1 MDGKKMDE
9 LTKEKIEKY
18 TQEFKQKVLEKYG
31 DRIKCIVM
39 MGSAARDEF
48 KKTSDIDLF
57 VVIDDTET
65 PIDPNEKAKIDA
77 DILAIA
83 QQISPALSFQPLYT
97 LTEFMEY
104 ARIAHPIIYN
114 FIKDGKALYDVGF
127 FAPFQRLLHQGKI
140 PITREAIEAYMND
153 APKKLNRAK
162 TVKLLMLT
170 EDCFYAILNT
180 AQAILM
186 FLGVE
191 PPSPNKA
198 YEEFKKYLVD
208 TGLVE
213 EKYAIWLKDIVDI
226 RKKIEHKEI
235 LDVTGAFVDE
245 WIQKSEEF
253 VDKMFNLLTVL
264 EQRKKEKVLEK
275 TYEVMKKA
283 ILAAVKEEGK
293 EIKDEEIEQEFK
305 KKLIDTGK
313 VEPYYFDVWRKLSIM
328 KALVEQNKGE
338 KVDQKEVYRMRDYV
352 KDFIRE
358 LSRLNIKS

>member
-1 MDGKKMDE
+1 MQGPED

-18 TQEFKQKVLEKYG
+18 ANEFKERVLKKYG
-31 DRIKCIVM
+31 DKIKCIVM
-39 MGSAARDEF
+39 MGSAARNEF

-57 VVIDDTET
+57 VVIDDTES
-65 PIDPNEKAKIDA
+65 PLDPNEKAKIDA

-83 QQISPALSFQPLYT
+83 QEISPALSFQPLYT
-97 LTEFMEY
+97 LTEFMDY

-114 FIKDGKALYDVGF
+114 FIKDGKVLYDVGF

-140 PITREAIEAYMND
+140 PITREAIETYMND
-153 APKKLNRAK
+153 APKKINRAK

-180 AQAILM
+180 AQAVLM

-253 VDKMFNLLTVL
+253 TNKMFELLNVL
-264 EQRKKEKVLEK
+264 EKRKKEKVVEK

-283 ILAAVKEEGK
+283 IIEAMKEEGK
-293 EIKDEEIEQEFK
+293 QVSEDKIEEALKEDLIEK
-305 KKLIDTGK
+305 GKIDSH
-313 VEPYYFDVWRKLSIM
+313 YFDVWRKISIM
-328 KALVEQNKGE
+328 KSLVEQNKGD
-338 KVDQKEVYRMRDYV
+338 KIDSKEVYRMRDYV
-352 KDFIRE
+352 RNFIRD
-358 LSRLNIKS
+358 LARKA

>member
-1 MDGKKMDE
+1 
-9 LTKEKIEKY
+9 
-18 TQEFKQKVLEKYG
+18 
-31 DRIKCIVM
+31 
-39 MGSAARDEF
+39 
-48 KKTSDIDLF
+48 
-57 VVIDDTET
+57 VIDDTEI
-65 PIDPNEKAKIDA
+65 PIDANEKAKIDA

-83 QQISPALSFQPLYT
+83 QQISPAMSFQPLYT

-114 FIKDGKALYDVGF
+114 FIKDGKILYDVGF
-127 FAPFQRLLHQGKI
+127 FAPFQRLLQQGKI
-140 PITREAIEAYMND
+140 PITREAIESYMND
-153 APKKLNRAK
+153 APKKINRAK

-198 YEEFKKYLVD
+198 YEEFKKYVVD

-253 VDKMFNLLTVL
+253 VNKMFDLLNVL
-264 EQRKKEKVLEK
+264 EQKKKEKVLER
-275 TYEVMKKA
+275 TFEVMKKA
-283 ILAAVKEEGK
+283 IKEAIKEEGK
-293 EIKDEEIEQEFK
+293 EVAEDKLEEEFK
-305 KKLIDTGK
+305 KELIEKGK
-313 VEPYYFDVWRKLSIM
+313 VEPHYFDVWRKISIM
-328 KALVEQNKGE
+328 KSLMDQNKGD
-338 KVDQKEVYRMRDYV
+338 KIDAKEVYRMRDYV
-352 KDFIRE
+352 KNFIRD
-358 LSRLNIKS
+358 LARKT

>member
-1 MDGKKMDE
+1 MDGAKFDE

-18 TQEFKQKVLEKYG
+18 TKEFKDKVLEKYG

-39 MGSAARDEF
+39 MGSAARNEF
-48 KKTSDIDLF
+48 KKTSDVDLF
-57 VVIDDTET
+57 VVIDDTEA

-77 DILAIA
+77 DILSIA
-83 QQISPALSFQPLYT
+83 QRISPTLSFQPLYT

-114 FIKDGKALYDVGF
+114 FIKDGKILYDVGF
-127 FAPFQRLLHQGKI
+127 FAPFQRLLQQGKI

-153 APKKLNRAK
+153 APKKINRAK

-198 YEEFKKYLVD
+198 YEEFKKYIVD
-208 TGLVE
+208 TGLAE

-253 VDKMFNLLTVL
+253 VDKMFNLLTIL
-264 EQRKKEKVLEK
+264 EQKKKEKVVER
-275 TYEVMKKA
+275 TFDVMKKA
-283 ILAAVKEEGK
+283 IIAALTEKGK
-293 EIKDEEIEQEFK
+293 QIKDDKIEEEFK
-305 KKLIDTGK
+305 KEFIEPGK
-313 VEPYYFDVWRKLSIM
+313 IEPYYFDVWRKLSIM
-328 KALVEQNKGE
+328 KSLVEQNKTE
-338 KVDQKEVYRMRDYV
+338 KIDQKEVYRLRDYV

-358 LSRLNIKS
+358 LSRLNAKN

>member
-1 MDGKKMDE
+1 MIDKIDE
-9 LTKEKIEKY
+9 LTKEKVEKY
-18 TQEFKQKVLEKYG
+18 ANEFKEKVLKKYG

-39 MGSAARDEF
+39 MGSAARNEF

-65 PIDPNEKAKIDA
+65 PIDPNEKAKIDS
-77 DILAIA
+77 DILSIA
-83 QQISPALSFQPLYT
+83 QEISPALSFQPLYT

-114 FIKDGKALYDVGF
+114 FIKDGKILYDVGF

-140 PITREAIEAYMND
+140 PITREAIETYMND
-153 APKKLNRAK
+153 APKKINRAK

-186 FLGVE
+186 FLGIE

-253 VDKMFNLLTVL
+253 VNKMFELLSLL
-264 EQRKKEKVLEK
+264 EQKKKEKVLEK

-283 ILAAVKEEGK
+283 VKEAIKEQEGK
-293 EIKDEEIEQEFK
+293 EIADNEIEDAFK
-305 KKLIDTGK
+305 KEL
-313 VEPYYFDVWRKLSIM
+313 VEKGRVDSHYFDVWRKISIM
-328 KALVEQNKGE
+328 KSLMDQNKSD
-338 KVDQKEVYRMRDYV
+338 KIDAKEVYRMRDYV
-352 KDFIRE
+352 KNFIRD
-358 LSRLNIKS
+358 LARKT

>member
-1 MDGKKMDE
+1 MSIGIDE

-18 TQEFKQKVLEKYG
+18 TNEFKDKVLKKYG

-39 MGSAARDEF
+39 MGSAARNEF

-77 DILAIA
+77 DILQIA
-83 QQISPALSFQPLYT
+83 QEISPALSFQPLYT
-97 LTEFMEY
+97 LTEFMDY

-114 FIKDGKALYDVGF
+114 FIKDGKILYDVGF
-127 FAPFQRLLHQGKI
+127 FAPFQRLLQQGKI
-140 PITREAIEAYMND
+140 PITREAIETYMND
-153 APKKLNRAK
+153 APKKINRAK

-198 YEEFKKYLVD
+198 YEEFKKYVVD
-208 TGLVE
+208 TGLVD

-253 VDKMFNLLTVL
+253 VNKMFDLLVVL
-264 EQRKKEKVLEK
+264 EQKKKEKVVEK
-275 TYEVMKKA
+275 TYDVMKKA
-283 ILAAVKEEGK
+283 IIAAIKEEGK
-293 EIKDEEIEQEFK
+293 EVDENKLDETFK
-305 KKLIDTGK
+305 KELVETGK
-313 VEPYYFDVWRKLSIM
+313 VEPYYFDVWRKISIM
-328 KALVEQNKGE
+328 KSLVENNKADKIE
-338 KVDQKEVYRMRDYV
+338 QKEVYRLRDSV
-352 KDFIRE
+352 KDFIRY
-358 LSRLNIKS
+358 LARKQT

>member
-1 MDGKKMDE
+1 MQIGFEE

-18 TQEFKQKVLEKYG
+18 TNEFKQKVLERYG
-31 DRIKCIVM
+31 EKIKCIVM
-39 MGSAARDEF
+39 MGSAARGEF

-65 PIDPNEKAKIDA
+65 PMTPEEKARIDGE
-77 DILAIA
+77 ILQIA

-97 LTEFMEY
+97 LTEFMDY
-104 ARIAHPIIYN
+104 ARVAHPIIYN

-127 FAPFQRLLHQGKI
+127 FTPFQRLLKEGKI
-140 PITREAIEAYMND
+140 PLTREAVEAYMSD
-153 APKKLNRAK
+153 APKKINRAK

-191 PPSPNKA
+191 PPSPTKA
-198 YEEFKKYLVD
+198 YEEFKKYVVD
-208 TGLVE
+208 AGLIE
-213 EKYAIWLKDIVDI
+213 EKYAIWLKDIVEI

-253 VDKMFNLLTVL
+253 VNKMF
-264 EQRKKEKVLEK
+264 
-275 TYEVMKKA
+275 
-283 ILAAVKEEGK
+283 
-293 EIKDEEIEQEFK
+293 
-305 KKLIDTGK
+305 
-313 VEPYYFDVWRKLSIM
+313 
-328 KALVEQNKGE
+328 
-338 KVDQKEVYRMRDYV
+338 
-352 KDFIRE
+352 
-358 LSRLNIKS
+358 